1 MESWIDVG
9 SADMLAS
16 GTMQE
21 VQVGERQ
28 VLLARVG
35 EAYYAVQARCPHL
48 GVHLVR
54 GKLEGTVITCAG
66 HGSTFDVSDGRN
78 LTWVGGLPGLVRDVA
93 RMISRPKGLEVFPV
107 RVQEGRIEINAQGGS

>member
-9 SADMLAS
+9 SADMLVS

-28 VLLARVG
+28 VLLARAG
-35 EAYYAVQARCPHL
+35 GAYYAVQARCPHL

-93 RMISRPKGLEVFPV
+93 RMISKPKGLEVFPV